1 MEDLVYY
8 NNLYD
13 LYKNLLTDKQQ
24 EYFEDYYF
32 NNLSLSEIADN
43 YNISRNAVS
52 KQLSVIK
59 EKLDDYEQK
68 LIAWCNR
75 IASYTVSSY
84 KDVSYDTCIKKKKK
98 YFFND

>member
-59 EKLDDYEQK
+59 KKLDDYEQK
-68 LIAWCNR
+68 LELYNKNQKINCLN
-75 IASYTVSSY
+75 IDENT
-84 KDVSYDTCIKKKKK
+84 KNKIMDILLP
-98 YFFND
+98 

>member
-68 LIAWCNR
+68 LELYNKNQKINCLN
-75 IASYTVSSY
+75 IDENT
-84 KDVSYDTCIKKKKK
+84 KNKIMDILLP
-98 YFFND
+98 

>member
-59 EKLDDYEQK
+59 GKLDDYEQK
-68 LIAWCNR
+68 LELYNKNQKINCLN
-75 IASYTVSSY
+75 IDENT
-84 KDVSYDTCIKKKKK
+84 KNKIMDILLP
-98 YFFND
+98 